1 MKSINLHNKTRYIAR
16 KILIETLKNK
26 KNNEKIEIIV
36 GRGLHSVNNIPIMKN
51 FVIKYLTSKKIK
63 YIFKEYSKEGVIII

>member
-1 MKSINLHNKTRYIAR
+1 MKSIDLHNKTRYIAR

-51 FVIKYLTSKKIK
+51 FVIRYLTSKNIK
-63 YIFKEYSKEGVIII
+63 YMFKKYSKEGIIII